1 MLQENKD
8 EKFNSVTPFKTVTPF
23 ETLCVVAR
31 DVA

>member
-8 EKFNSVTPFKTVTPF
+8 EKFNSVTPFETVTPF
-23 ETLCVVAR
+23 EKLCVVAR

>member
-8 EKFNSVTPFKTVTPF
+8 EKFNSITPFETVTPF

>member
-8 EKFNSVTPFKTVTPF
+8 EKFNSVTPFETVTPF
-23 ETLCVVAR
+23 ENLCVVAR